1 MTPLVDG
8 RNLIAGGAGDPELF
22 DPTPARFT
30 LVSSSN
36 ALAGNFSTATRLEN
50 GHVLIVGGYG
60 NGTAARNAVW
70 LFIP

>member
-1 MTPLVDG
+1 MTPLLDA
-8 RNLIAGGAGDPELF
+8 RILIAGGAGDPELF
-22 DPTPARFT
+22 EPAPGRFT

-36 ALAGNFSTATRLEN
+36 TLAGNFSTATRLEN

-60 NGTAARNAVW
+60 YGTAARNAAW